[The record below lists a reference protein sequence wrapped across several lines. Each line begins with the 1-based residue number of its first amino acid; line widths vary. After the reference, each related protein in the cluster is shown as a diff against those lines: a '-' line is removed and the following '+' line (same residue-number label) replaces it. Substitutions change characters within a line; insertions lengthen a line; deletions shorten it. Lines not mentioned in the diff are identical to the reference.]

1 MNHSHGNDDKAVR
14 IAAGVKAA
22 MVICVLGTIVLIA
35 DRAFVTPSEH
45 SGPGMTA
52 LRMPSVAAPLSPDGR
67 FDANAPL
74 PLFAGSTGRDRTA
87 VASEARLYPELAGDA
102 VRDEDG
108 HPPSF

>member
-22 MVICVLGTIVLIA
+22 MVICVLGSIVLIA

-45 SGPGMTA
+45 SAPGMTT
-52 LRMPSVAAPLSPDGR
+52 LVVPSVATPLSPDGR
-67 FDANAPL
+67 FDAKAPR
-74 PLFAGSTGRDRTA
+74 PVFAGSTGADRAA
-87 VASEARLYPELAGDA
+87 VASEATLYPEPAGDA

>member
-14 IAAGVKAA
+14 IATGVKAA
-22 MVICVLGTIVLIA
+22 MVICVLGSIVLIA
-35 DRAFVTPSEH
+35 DRAFVMPSEH
-45 SGPGMTA
+45 AGPGPAT

-67 FDANAPL
+67 FDAHAPL
-74 PLFAGSTGRDRTA
+74 PAFAGNGGADRTA
-87 VASEARLYPELAGDA
+87 AAPEARLYPEPASDA